1 MAESGFLVCSPV
13 MGETVEQM
21 LTQMQL
27 AKDNG
32 ADCVEL
38 RLDCLNSCNPPDLE
52 KLLKDKV
59 LPSIVTYRTKS
70 EGGNYEGVE
79 QKRLN
84 TLSLASDLGA
94 DFIDVELQVVF
105 HCIQAVSHFVRRR
118 SETNSHNCKIIVSS
132 YVNGRTPSPED
143 LSYLVT
149 KMQSTGAD
157 ILKIVTTATNI
168 TDVSHVFRLIPHCQV
183 PIIACVMGDRGLIS
197 QLLGPKF
204 GVYLIYGSIGS
215 GKDLTL
221 GQPKL
226 VDLTNIYKIGRLS
239 RDTKVFGVIANPVG
253 HSKGPILHNQAFRET
268 GFNGVYVPL
277 LVDDLADFLKVYS
290 APDFAGFSVGIPHKE
305 AAVKCC
311 DEVQPLAKSI
321 GAVNT
326 IIRRKSDGKLIG
338 YNTDCEGAI
347 SAIEDGLKG
356 ETGYKSSGSSSP
368 LAEKLFVLVGAGG
381 AGRALAFGAKQRGA
395 RVVITNRNYERAKA
409 LASVVGG
416 EAIHMEDLE
425 SFWPETGMVLANTSA
440 VGMQPNVNATPLS
453 KYLLRLHC
461 IKFSDMMLLLLG
473 SFVQKALE
481 PYSLVFDAVY
491 TPRETRLLREAKE
504 AGKIVVSG
512 LEMFIRQAI
521 GQYELFTGILGKEE
535 NRTAFC
541 TCPSKN
547 YWCEV

>member
-1 MAESGFLVCSPV
+1 MAQNGFLVCTPL
-13 MGETVEQM
+13 MAETVGEM
-21 LTQMQL
+21 FSHMQH
-27 AKDNG
+27 AKDVG
-32 ADCVEL
+32 ADCIEI
-38 RLDCLNSCNPPDLE
+38 RLDCLNGFNAATDLAQ
-52 KLLKDKV
+52 LLKARV
-59 LPSIVTYRTKS
+59 LPTIVTYRLKS
-70 EGGNYEGVE
+70 DGGHCEVDE
-79 QKRLN
+79 KKRLDA
-84 TLSLASDLGA
+84 LSLAYDLGA
-94 DFIDVELQVVF
+94 DFIDVELQVAF
-105 HCIQAVSHFVRRR
+105 DFVSRMKDKK
-118 SETNSHNCKIIVSS
+118 SSNCKVIVSNHI
-132 YVNGRTPSPED
+132 NGRTPSTED
-143 LSYLVT
+143 LSHLIV

-168 TDVSHVFRLIPHCQV
+168 TDVSRVFQLVPRCQV
-183 PIIACVMGDRGLIS
+183 PIIACVTGDRGLIS

-204 GVYLIYGSIGS
+204 GGYLIYGSIES
-215 GKDLTL
+215 GKDSTP

-226 VDLTNIYKIGRLS
+226 ADLTGHYKIGRLN

-277 LVDDLADFLKVYS
+277 LVDNLADFLKVYS

-305 AAVKCC
+305 AAVTCC

-326 IIRRKSDGKLIG
+326 IVRRKSDGKLIG

-356 ETGYKSSGSSSP
+356 ETGSTNSGSSSP
-368 LAEKLFVLVGAGG
+368 LAGRTFVLVGAGG

-395 RVVITNRNYERAKA
+395 KVIIANRNYERAKS
-409 LASVVGG
+409 LANSVGG
-416 EAIHMEDLE
+416 EAIPVEQLN
-425 SFWPETGMVLANTSA
+425 SFRPETGAVLANTSA

-453 KYLLRLHC
+453 KEA
-461 IKFSDMMLLLLG
+461 LG
-473 SFVQKALE
+473 A
-481 PYSLVFDAVY
+481 YSLVFDAVY

-521 GQYELFTGILGKEE
+521 GQYELFTGKPAPTELMRKIVMKD
-535 NRTAFC
+535 F
-541 TCPSKN
+541 
-547 YWCEV
+547 